1 MITEPIL
8 IINGAM
14 GTELMDKGVEL
25 PLPLWSAEANIN
37 APEIVQGIHQ
47 NYIDAGA
54 DIITTNTFRTTTWSF
69 RRAEYSPRRASE
81 KAKESLMRA
90 VELARSVNPKIIA
103 GSVTSINDCYEPK
116 EFPGKSISQDSYGE
130 TFEWF
135 IEAGI
140 DNIFLE
146 TMGHLE
152 EIKIA
157 VESSMNVSKL
167 YLSLIVKDKNH
178 LLSGHMIKDIFPIVK
193 DKISCLMLNC
203 NTIDLT
209 NMVLNSF
216 INNWNLEWG
225 VYPNLGITKPKPDG
239 EMSAIVND
247 KTFTK
252 TMLSYINKS
261 PSVIGACCG
270 SSPRH
275 IRIIKDL
282 LQKNYL

>member
-1 MITEPIL
+1 
-8 IINGAM
+8 
-14 GTELMDKGVEL
+14 
-25 PLPLWSAEANIN
+25 
-37 APEIVQGIHQ
+37 
-47 NYIDAGA
+47 
-54 DIITTNTFRTTTWSF
+54 
-69 RRAEYSPRRASE
+69 
-81 KAKESLMRA
+81 MRA